1 MDYTNKVVKISALV
15 LFVSVILTLGIHA
28 LQNWGVYGYWTGLLI
43 ILFFLYPVPFTFI
56 YFRKYSGKNVGVN
69 LLLLTLNIFTV
80 MGLYFKY
87 YIYPLTH

>member
-1 MDYTNKVVKISALV
+1 MDYTNKVVKISAFV
-15 LFVSVILTLGIHA
+15 LLFSVIITLAFHA
-28 LQNWGVYGYWTGLLI
+28 LQDWGAYRYWSSLLVI
-43 ILFFLYPVPFTFI
+43 FFFLFPVPLTFF